1 MVDCLTAD
9 TLIPCNSM
17 QPSSTACQLVF
28 IILQATPLANED
40 GGDNDEKGTRRRRDH
55 SAKGTVWFICEG
67 TVWFIC
73 EKGCSLGRSNRHGKQ
88 QSRQEYWYCSRNTAV
103 RYTNLN
109 QVPHPAHCHRT
120 FTPAEFEQ
128 FTFGMSTRGIDTRPC
143 SFPGCVA
150 LASKGLQLAMCV
162 FAAMR
167 MKISDISYRIMYPVA
182 TSYCCFQ
189 HNSATI
195 GNRIT

>member
-1 MVDCLTAD
+1 MVATMTKKERDEEEIIQQREPSGSVVREPSGSFVKKDALLGAQIDTGNNSRGKSTGTA
-9 TLIPCNSM
+9 
-17 QPSSTACQLVF
+17 A
-28 IILQATPLANED
+28 ATPQ
-40 GGDNDEKGTRRRRDH
+40 
-55 SAKGTVWFICEG
+55 C
-67 TVWFIC
+67 
-73 EKGCSLGRSNRHGKQ
+73 
-88 QSRQEYWYCSRNTAV
+88 
-103 RYTNLN
+103 YTNLS

-167 MKISDISYRIMYPVA
+167 MKISDISYRIMHPVA